1 MCELLNRS
9 SIAEHH
15 GVSPADQDK
24 AESFLVTMSQAAD
37 PNRADLAMWME
48 FGLNKLCTSTP
59 WMIRLSDKK
68 EQTWLDLDMHSAECK
83 KPFLSGYLPCG
94 SIY

>member
-1 MCELLNRS
+1 M
-9 SIAEHH
+9 HH

-37 PNRADLAMWME
+37 PRGRLGDVE
-48 FGLNKLCTSTP
+48 GIGLNKHCTSTP

-68 EQTWLDLDMHSAECK
+68 EQTWLDLNMHSAEHK
-83 KPFLSGYLPCG
+83 KPVLSGYLPCG

>member
-1 MCELLNRS
+1 M
-9 SIAEHH
+9 
-15 GVSPADQDK
+15 SPADKDE

-48 FGLNKLCTSTP
+48 FGLNKLCISTP
-59 WMIRLSDKK
+59 WMMRLSDKE
-68 EQTWLDLDMHSAECK
+68 EQTRLDLNMHSAECK
-83 KPFLSGYLPCG
+83 KPVLSGYLPRG